1 MRLSGGRNPGRLD
14 PSQTQALS
22 HPLRV
27 RILEMHIRMRSR
39 PLSIKTITEVLAET
53 REYGHVSAAEV
64 KYHHARLQDTKLIPV
79 V

>member
-1 MRLSGGRNPGRLD
+1 MAGEGRDRDRSEEQL
-14 PSQTQALS
+14 TRVIK

-53 REYGHVSAAEV
+53 REYGHVSGAEV
-64 KYHHARLQDTKLIPV
+64 KYHRERLHAAKLIPV
-79 V
+79 R